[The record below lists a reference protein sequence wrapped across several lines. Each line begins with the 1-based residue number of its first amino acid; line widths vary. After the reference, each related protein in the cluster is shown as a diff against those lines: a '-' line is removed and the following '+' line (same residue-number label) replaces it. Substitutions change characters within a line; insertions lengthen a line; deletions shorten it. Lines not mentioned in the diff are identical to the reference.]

1 MRDSAPD
8 IAATD
13 ETAPEEAT
21 PTAPAN
27 PSPEQDAPD
36 DATPDAAEKRH
47 PLEQSGGEA
56 LLHIHDIARKLG
68 LTVKQAWKQVHA
80 GRIPV
85 ALRIKDRPR
94 FRISDINRLV
104 AERAATTTAAVAPDA
119 IAERG
124 DYEWCSE

>member
-1 MRDSAPD
+1 MLTERELPSVIAWSVTVRLDAVRDETILAVPD
-8 IAATD
+8 IA
-13 ETAPEEAT
+13 P
-21 PTAPAN
+21 
-27 PSPEQDAPD
+27 
-36 DATPDAAEKRH
+36 
-47 PLEQSGGEA
+47 
-56 LLHIHDIARKLG
+56 KLG